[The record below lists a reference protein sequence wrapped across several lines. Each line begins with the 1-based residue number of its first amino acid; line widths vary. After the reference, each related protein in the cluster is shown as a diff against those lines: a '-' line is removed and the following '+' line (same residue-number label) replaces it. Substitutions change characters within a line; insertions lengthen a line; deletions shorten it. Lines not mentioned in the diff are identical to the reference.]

1 MERSRYFAALYRRW
15 FVVVLVG
22 LLGLGVAAA
31 LSSPHS
37 SKYRASTSLFF
48 SVSGASSVSDLSQGA
63 TYTQNLMPS
72 FAALATTASVLD
84 PVIQQLSVHKTDAE
98 LAKEIRVKTTVGTVT
113 MQILV
118 TDSSAQQSAAIANAV
133 AAQLAKSVG
142 TLSPAVT
149 QGGSKQLNATVVAQA
164 PVPHQALATTGKKRR
179 YAEGL
184 VGGLV
189 LGVLAVLVLEMLD
202 TRIRGEEEL
211 RQVTAA
217 PLVGR
222 VTAAHRPLLLGD
234 TEGAAGEAFRALRA
248 NVFAIGGR
256 GAKSVVV
263 TASAP
268 GEGATTTAINLAL
281 VAAETGLRVL
291 LIEADMR
298 RPTAARYLNLRETP
312 GLIAVLSNRG
322 SLSGAVQTLPGYGVD
337 VVPAGGTP
345 ANPGELIGSTEMAEL
360 IATVTGDYDFVVIDA
375 AALLMSTDAAVL
387 ARYTDG
393 ALVVV
398 DTRSTTRRQLADAT
412 ASLHRAGATLLGIV
426 LNKADLSAAVRS
438 VRTLRRAR
446 PPSAQPGHPKV
457 PLSSRSTPVGIRTGT
472 GGSGSSSGSGSSG
485 SHAGDQRPGPGS

>member
-22 LLGLGVAAA
+22 LLGLGAAAA
-31 LSSPHS
+31 LTSSHS

-63 TYTQNLMPS
+63 AYTQNLMPS
-72 FAALATTASVLD
+72 FSALATTASVLA
-84 PVIQQLSVHKTDAE
+84 PVAQQLGLHKTDSQ
-98 LAKEIRVKTTVGTVT
+98 LASMIRTKTATGAVIL
-113 MQILV
+113 QIFV
-118 TDSSAQQSAAIANAV
+118 TDTSAQESAAIANAV

-149 QGGSKQLNATVVAQA
+149 QGGTKQLSASVVAQA
-164 PVPHQALATTGKKRR
+164 PVPRAPLATTGKKQS

-189 LGVLAVLVLEMLD
+189 IGVLLVLALEMLD
-202 TRIRGEEEL
+202 TRVRNEDEL
-211 RQVTAA
+211 REVTAA

-222 VTAAHRPLLLGD
+222 ITATRRPLLLGD
-234 TEGAAGEAFRALRA
+234 TEGRVGEAFRALRA
-248 NVFAIGGR
+248 NVFAIGGGR

-263 TASAP
+263 AAAAP
-268 GEGATTTAINLAL
+268 GEGATTTAINLGL

-298 RPTAARYLNLRETP
+298 RPTAARYLNLREAP
-312 GLIAVLSNRG
+312 GLIAVLANRG
-322 SLSGAVQTLPGYGVD
+322 LLASAVQTLPGYGVD
-337 VVPAGGTP
+337 VLPAGGTP

-360 IATVTGDYDFVVIDA
+360 IATVTRDYDFVVIDA
-375 AALLMSTDAAVL
+375 AAVLMSTDAAVL

-398 DTRSTTRRQLADAT
+398 DTRSTKRRQLADAT

-426 LNKADLSAAVRS
+426 MNKADLSAAVRS
-438 VRTLRRAR
+438 MRSLRRAR
-446 PPSAQPGHPKV
+446 PPAAQAGHPKV
-457 PLSSRSTPVGIRTGT
+457 SLNSRPAAVASHAGASGARSGSQASEPRR
-472 GGSGSSSGSGSSG
+472 GSGS
-485 SHAGDQRPGPGS
+485 

>member
-22 LLGLGVAAA
+22 LLGLGIAAA
-31 LSSPHS
+31 LTSPNGGG
-37 SKYRASTSLFF
+37 KYRASTSLFF

-63 TYTQNLMPS
+63 SYTQNLMPS

-84 PVIQQLSVHKTDAE
+84 PVIQQLSVHKTDAA
-98 LAKEIRVKTTVGTVT
+98 LAREIRAKTTVGTVT
-113 MQILV
+113 MQIVV
-118 TDSSAQQSAAIANAV
+118 TDTSAQQSAAIANAV

-149 QGGSKQLNATVVAQA
+149 QGGTKQLNATVVAQA
-164 PVPHQALATTGKKRR
+164 PVPRQALKTGGKKTR

-184 VGGLV
+184 LGGLV
-189 LGVLAVLVLEMLD
+189 VGVVVVLLIEMLD
-202 TRIRGEEEL
+202 TRVRNDEEL

-217 PLVGR
+217 PLIGR
-222 VTAAHRPLLLGD
+222 VTATGRPLLLGD
-234 TEGAAGEAFRALRA
+234 TEGRAGEAFRALRA
-248 NVFAIGGR
+248 NVFAAGGR

-263 TASAP
+263 TATAP

-298 RPTAARYLNLRETP
+298 RPSAARYLHLHETP
-312 GLIAVLSNRG
+312 GLIAVLANRG
-322 SLSGAVQTLPGYGVD
+322 SLAGAVQSLPGYGVD

-360 IATVTGDYDFVVIDA
+360 VANVTRDYDFVVIDA
-375 AALLMSTDAAVL
+375 AAVLMSTDAAVL

-393 ALVVV
+393 ALLVL
-398 DTRSTTRRQLADAT
+398 DTRSTKRRQLAEAT
-412 ASLHRAGATLLGIV
+412 ASLHMSGATLLGVV

-438 VRTLRRAR
+438 VRSLRLAR
-446 PPSAQPGHPKV
+446 PPAVQPGHPKV
-457 PLSSRSTPVGIRTGT
+457 PLNSRSTPVGSRAGGG
-472 GGSGSSSGSGSSG
+472 GGSSGSSG
-485 SHAGDQRPGPGS
+485 QASDPLRGPGS

>member
-22 LLGLGVAAA
+22 LLGLGLAAA
-31 LSSPHS
+31 LASSHTA
-37 SKYRASTSLFF
+37 KYRASTSLFF

-63 TYTQNLMPS
+63 AYTQNLMPS
-72 FAALATTASVLD
+72 FSALATTAQVLD
-84 PVIQQLSVHKTDAE
+84 PVAQQLGLHKTDSQ
-98 LAKEIRVKTTVGTVT
+98 LASMIKTKTATGAVIL
-113 MQILV
+113 QIFV
-118 TDSSAQQSAAIANAV
+118 TDSSASESAAIANGV

-149 QGGSKQLNATVVAQA
+149 QGGTKQLNATVVAQA
-164 PVPHQALATTGKKRR
+164 PVPREQVATSGKKTK

-184 VGGLV
+184 LGGLIIGVLLV
-189 LGVLAVLVLEMLD
+189 LGRELLD
-202 TRIRGEEEL
+202 TRVRNEEEL
-211 RQVTAA
+211 QLVTGA

-222 VTAAHRPLLLGD
+222 VTAARRPLLLGD
-234 TEGAAGEAFRALRA
+234 SEGRSGEAFRALRA
-248 NVFAIGGR
+248 NVFAIGGH
-256 GAKSVVV
+256 GVKSVVV
-263 TASAP
+263 AGSAP
-268 GEGATTTAINLAL
+268 GDGATTTAINLAL

-312 GLIAVLSNRG
+312 GLIAVLANRG
-322 SLSGAVQTLPGYGVD
+322 SLAGAVQTLPGYGVD

-360 IATVTGDYDFVVIDA
+360 IANVTSDYDFVVIDA
-375 AALLMSTDAAVL
+375 AAVLMSTDAAVL

-393 ALVVV
+393 AIIVV
-398 DTRSTTRRQLADAT
+398 DTRSTRRRQLADAT

-438 VRTLRRAR
+438 VRSLRQSR
-446 PPSAQPGHPKV
+446 PPAVQPGHPKV
-457 PLSSRSTPVGIRTGT
+457 PLNSRSTPVASRTGA
-472 GGSGSSSGSGSSG
+472 SGASSGQPGDPRRGHGS
-485 SHAGDQRPGPGS
+485 

>member
-22 LLGLGVAAA
+22 LLGLGSAAA
-31 LSSPHS
+31 LASSHS

-63 TYTQNLMPS
+63 AYTQNLMPS
-72 FAALATTASVLD
+72 FSALATTASVLA
-84 PVIQQLSVHKTDAE
+84 PVAQQLGLHKTDSQ
-98 LAKEIRVKTTVGTVT
+98 LASMIRTKTATGAVIL
-113 MQILV
+113 QIFV
-118 TDSSAQQSAAIANAV
+118 TDTSAQESAAIANAV

-149 QGGSKQLNATVVAQA
+149 QGGTKQLSASVVAQA
-164 PVPHQALATTGKKRR
+164 PVPRAPLATTGKKQS

-189 LGVLAVLVLEMLD
+189 IGALLVLALEMLD
-202 TRIRGEEEL
+202 TRVRNEDEL

-222 VTAAHRPLLLGD
+222 ITATRRPLLLGD
-234 TEGAAGEAFRALRA
+234 TEGRVGEAFRALRA
-248 NVFAIGGR
+248 NVFAIGGPGTQ

-263 TASAP
+263 AAAAP
-268 GEGATTTAINLAL
+268 GEGATTTAINLGL

-291 LIEADMR
+291 LIEADLR
-298 RPTAARYLNLRETP
+298 RPTAARYLNLREAP
-312 GLIAVLSNRG
+312 GLIAVLANRG
-322 SLSGAVQTLPGYGVD
+322 LLASAVQTLPGYGVD
-337 VVPAGGTP
+337 VLPAGGTP

-360 IATVTGDYDFVVIDA
+360 IAAVTRDYDFVVIDA
-375 AALLMSTDAAVL
+375 AAVLMSTDAAVL

-398 DTRSTTRRQLADAT
+398 DTRSTKRRQLADAT

-426 LNKADLSAAVRS
+426 MNKADLSAAVRS
-438 VRTLRRAR
+438 VRSVRRAR
-446 PPSAQPGHPKV
+446 PPAVQAGHPKV
-457 PLSSRSTPVGIRTGT
+457 SLNSRPAAVASRAGA
-472 GGSGSSSGSGSSG
+472 SSGSSG
-485 SHAGDQRPGPGS
+485 SPASEPRRGSGS

>member
-22 LLGLGVAAA
+22 LLGLGSAAA
-31 LSSPHS
+31 LSAAHS

-63 TYTQNLMPS
+63 AYTQNLMPS
-72 FAALATTASVLD
+72 FSALATTASVLA
-84 PVIQQLSVHKTDAE
+84 PVAQQLGLHKTDSQ
-98 LAKEIRVKTTVGTVT
+98 LASMIRTKTATGAVIL
-113 MQILV
+113 QIFV
-118 TDSSAQQSAAIANAV
+118 TDTSAQESAAIANAV

-149 QGGSKQLNATVVAQA
+149 QGGTKQLSASVVAQA
-164 PVPHQALATTGKKRR
+164 PVPRAPLATTGKKQS

-189 LGVLAVLVLEMLD
+189 IGVLLVLALEMLD
-202 TRIRGEEEL
+202 TRVRNEDEL

-222 VTAAHRPLLLGD
+222 ITATRRPLLLGD
-234 TEGAAGEAFRALRA
+234 TEGRAGEAFRALRA

-256 GAKSVVV
+256 DVVLKSVVV
-263 TASAP
+263 AAAAP
-268 GEGATTTAINLAL
+268 GEGATTTAINLGL

-291 LIEADMR
+291 LIEADLR
-298 RPTAARYLNLRETP
+298 RPTAARYLNLREAP
-312 GLIAVLSNRG
+312 GLIAVLAN
-322 SLSGAVQTLPGYGVD
+322 SGLFASAVQTLPGYGVD
-337 VVPAGGTP
+337 VLPAGGTP

-360 IATVTGDYDFVVIDA
+360 IATATRDYDFVVIDA
-375 AALLMSTDAAVL
+375 AAVLMSTDAAVL

-398 DTRSTTRRQLADAT
+398 DTRSTKRRQLADAT

-426 LNKADLSAAVRS
+426 MNKADLSAAVRS
-438 VRTLRRAR
+438 VRSLRRAR
-446 PPSAQPGHPKV
+446 PPAPQAGHPKV
-457 PLSSRSTPVGIRTGT
+457 SLNSRPAAVASRAGA
-472 GGSGSSSGSGSSG
+472 SGGSSG
-485 SHAGDQRPGPGS
+485 SPASEPRRGSGS

>member
-1 MERSRYFAALYRRW
+1 MERSRYVAALYRRW

-22 LLGLGVAAA
+22 LLGLGLAAA
-31 LSSPHS
+31 LSSS
-37 SKYRASTSLFF
+37 AATKYRASTSLFF

-72 FAALATTASVLD
+72 FSALATTASVLD
-84 PVIQQLSVHKTDAE
+84 PVTQQLGLHLTDNQ
-98 LAKEIRVKTTVGTVT
+98 LASRIRVKTTTGAVIL
-113 MQILV
+113 QIFV

-149 QGGSKQLNATVVAQA
+149 QGGTKQLNATVVAQA
-164 PVPHQALATTGKKRR
+164 PVPRAPLATGGKKKR

-184 VGGLV
+184 AGGLIVGLLIV
-189 LGVLAVLVLEMLD
+189 LGLEVLD
-202 TRIRGEEEL
+202 TRVRSEDEL
-211 RQVTAA
+211 RQVTAV
-217 PLVGR
+217 PMLGR
-222 VTAAHRPLLLGD
+222 VTAARRPLLLGD
-234 TEGAAGEAFRALRA
+234 TEGRAGEAFRALRA
-248 NVFAIGGR
+248 NVFAVGGH

-268 GEGATTTAINLAL
+268 GEGSTTTAINLAL
-281 VAAETGLRVL
+281 VAAESGLRVL

-312 GLIAVLSNRG
+312 GLIGVLANRG
-322 SLSGAVQTLPGYGVD
+322 SLAGAVQSLPGYGVD

-345 ANPGELIGSTEMAEL
+345 ANPGELVGSPEMAEL
-360 IATVTGDYDFVVIDA
+360 IATVTSDYDFVVVDA

-398 DTRSTTRRQLADAT
+398 DARGTKRRQLADAT
-412 ASLHRAGATLLGIV
+412 AALHRAGATLLGVV

-438 VRTLRRAR
+438 ARSVRRSR
-446 PPSAQPGHPKV
+446 PPAVQPGHPKV
-457 PLSSRSTPVGIRTGT
+457 PLSSRSTPVASRTGGGGAGGAGGASGT
-472 GGSGSSSGSGSSG
+472 AGDPRRGSGS
-485 SHAGDQRPGPGS
+485 

>member
-31 LSSPHS
+31 LTSSHA

-63 TYTQNLMPS
+63 SYTQNLMPS

-84 PVIQQLSVHKTDAE
+84 PVIQQLAVHKTDAE
-98 LAKEIRVKTTVGTVT
+98 LAREVRAKTTLGTVT
-113 MQILV
+113 MQIIV
-118 TDSSAQQSAAIANAV
+118 TDASAQQSAAIANAV

-149 QGGSKQLNATVVAQA
+149 QGGTKQLSATVVAQA
-164 PVPHQALATTGKKRR
+164 PVPRQAIATGGKKTR

-184 VGGLV
+184 VGGVVLGALLV
-189 LGVLAVLVLEMLD
+189 LALEMLD
-202 TRIRGEEEL
+202 SRIRNDEEL
-211 RQVTAA
+211 RRVTAA
-217 PLVGR
+217 PLIGR
-222 VTAAHRPLLLGD
+222 VTAARRPLLLGD
-234 TEGAAGEAFRALRA
+234 TEGRSGEAFRALRA
-248 NVFAIGGR
+248 NVFAIGGPGR
-256 GAKSVVV
+256 QGAKSVVI

-312 GLIAVLSNRG
+312 GLVAVLANRG
-322 SLSGAVQTLPGYGVD
+322 SLAGAVQTLPGYGVD

-345 ANPGELIGSTEMAEL
+345 ANPGELVGSTEMAEL

-375 AALLMSTDAAVL
+375 AAVLMSTDAAVL

-398 DTRSTTRRQLADAT
+398 DTRSTNRRQLAEAT
-412 ASLHRAGATLLGIV
+412 ASLHRAGATLIGVV

-438 VRTLRRAR
+438 VRSLRRAR
-446 PPSAQPGHPKV
+446 PPAVQPGHPKV
-457 PLSSRSTPVGIRTGT
+457 ALNSRSAPVGSRTGA
-472 GGSGSSSGSGSSG
+472 GGARGS
-485 SHAGDQRPGPGS
+485 AGDQRRGPGSD